1 MMFQTERS
9 HALNSSHVSRICVVS
24 ALIAALLAL
33 PPALQAQDEL
43 TGFDLQV
50 KQIADSCRSEVVAEL
65 ETLVQSNKINMAQLF
80 DTFYIPIPKTNPQ
93 KFHTQYDKYTDEVLR
108 FVLDKYLETNERFLF
123 VVAVDRNGYLP
134 THNSRYSKP
143 LTNNADFN
151 TKNNR
156 TKRIFNDRTGLAA
169 ARNTQPYLL
178 QNYSRDTG
186 EMLADLSVPI
196 FIQGKHWGAIRIGYK
211 R

>member
-1 MMFQTERS
+1 MFRMERS
-9 HALNSSHVSRICVVS
+9 QALNSPHVYRICTIS
-24 ALIAALLAL
+24 ALIGAILFLS
-33 PPALQAQDEL
+33 PPLHAQEAL
-43 TGFDLQV
+43 TGFELQV
-50 KQIADSCRSEVVAEL
+50 KQAADSCRNEVVAEM
-65 ETLVQSNKINMAQLF
+65 EKLVQSNKLNMAQLF
-80 DTFYIPIPKTNPQ
+80 DTFYIPIPNTNPQ
-93 KFHTQYDKYTDEVLR
+93 KFRTQYDKYTDEVLR
-108 FVLDKYLETNERFLF
+108 FILDKYLEQSERFLF

-143 LTNNADFN
+143 LTNDADFN